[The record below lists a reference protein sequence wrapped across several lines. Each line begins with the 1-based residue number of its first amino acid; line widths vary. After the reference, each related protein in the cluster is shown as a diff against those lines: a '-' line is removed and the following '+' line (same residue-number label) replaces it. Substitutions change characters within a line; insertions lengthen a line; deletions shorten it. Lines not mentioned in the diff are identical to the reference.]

1 MFLIISSLAK
11 ANTTAE
17 GNTTSEANITAEG
30 NITSGAN
37 TTRRKA
43 NKTTTAIPLYLL

>member
-11 ANTTAE
+11 ANT
-17 GNTTSEANITAEG
+17 TAEG

-43 NKTTTAIPLYLL
+43 NKTALAIEYSDIPTG